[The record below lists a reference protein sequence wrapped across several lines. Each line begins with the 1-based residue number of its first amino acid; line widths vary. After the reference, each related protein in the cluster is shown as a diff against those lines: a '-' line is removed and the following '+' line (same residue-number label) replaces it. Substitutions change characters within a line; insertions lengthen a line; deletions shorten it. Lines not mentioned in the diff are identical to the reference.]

1 MNIILSIILSG
12 FFLQTPA
19 VTAENFVDLTLVAD
33 HQAARSG
40 QEVCVNI
47 SVADFQ
53 NLLSMQYSLVWD
65 PEVLSF
71 EKVQGFNLPYL
82 GENNFGLNRKDK
94 GILTF
99 VWIDNALQGV
109 NLSDGT
115 VIYQLCFRVTGKAGA
130 GTEIKFSPEPTPFEV
145 VDKREQVIGLNGVSG
160 SVVVN

>member
-1 MNIILSIILSG
+1 MNVILSIILST
-12 FFLQTPA
+12 FLFHSPGLINAPT
-19 VTAENFVDLTLVAD
+19 TDLTLVAE
-33 HQAARSG
+33 HKAAKAG

-47 SVADFQ
+47 SVADFK

-65 PEVLSF
+65 PQVL
-71 EKVQGFNLPYL
+71 ELEQVQGFNLPYL
-82 GENNFGLNRKDK
+82 GENNFGQNRKDK

-115 VIYQLCFRVTGKAGA
+115 VIYQLCFRVKGQPGS

-145 VDKREQVIGLNGVSG
+145 VDVREQVLGINGVAG